1 MAILWEKAA
10 HSVDH
15 IFSLFLTILRIILV
29 ISRFGFV
36 GWIWVLIASVS
47 GLCIVFTFFC
57 RMRNPENSPDG
68 LSLFCVEPV
77 FVRHFIII
85 LLCVFC
91 SGIIAFMQ
99 HSNAIIKVHRV
110 DV

>member
-1 MAILWEKAA
+1 MFILFQFGLGCCMAILWEKAA

-47 GLCIVFTFFC
+47 GLCLVFTFF
-57 RMRNPENSPDG
+57 
-68 LSLFCVEPV
+68 LSDAES
-77 FVRHFIII
+77 R
-85 LLCVFC
+85 
-91 SGIIAFMQ
+91 
-99 HSNAIIKVHRV
+99 K
-110 DV
+110 